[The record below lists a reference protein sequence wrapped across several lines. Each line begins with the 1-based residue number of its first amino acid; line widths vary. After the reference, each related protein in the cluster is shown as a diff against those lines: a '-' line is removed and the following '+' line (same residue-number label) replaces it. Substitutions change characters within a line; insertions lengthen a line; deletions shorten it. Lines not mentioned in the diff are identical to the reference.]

1 MMSGAGGVSLPRF
14 SRYSLPLACPEGV
27 PLDRVRAVV
36 DHGGVLNAGMLVCP
50 RTSAETVGSIWKARV
65 AEQPGMFNA
74 TKFRYVGVSASPG
87 GVVTF
92 QLEVTD
98 YKTFQAT
105 NLADDWEEVLAAHG
119 EGALATTLGN
129 GIFLETIDGM
139 VPCLLRSQD
148 VGEGR
153 GNFCFPGGHPEPSE
167 ASLESGGGGG
177 GGGGSG
183 GDQESVRR
191 ELFASAAREAVDEL
205 GIAAGAIDLADLRLL
220 GVSMREVHHRP
231 TAIFYASTP
240 LTSSEVAR
248 AYALK
253 RGLDAFE
260 STNCVLLPADSLSLD
275 VLDARPD
282 RLGHRLSG
290 CHRGGVDLFAQ
301 FHAARTRTGNARGH

>member
-1 MMSGAGGVSLPRF
+1 MMAGAGGVSLPRF
-14 SRYSLPLACPEGV
+14 ARYSLPLACPEGV
-27 PLDRVRAVV
+27 PVDRVRAVV
-36 DHGGVLNAGMLVCP
+36 DHGGALNAGMLACP
-50 RTSAETVGSIWKARV
+50 RTSAETVASIWKARV
-65 AEQPGMFNA
+65 AEQPGLFNA
-74 TKFRYVGVSASPG
+74 TKFRFVGVSTSSPA

-92 QLEVTD
+92 RLGVTD
-98 YKTFQAT
+98 YATFQAT
-105 NLADDWEEVLAAHG
+105 NMADDWEEVLAAHG
-119 EGALATTLGN
+119 EGAFANTLGN

-139 VPCLLRSQD
+139 VPCLLRSHA

-167 ASLESGGGGG
+167 ASLDDGGGGG
-177 GGGGSG
+177 DGGGG
-183 GDQESVRR
+183 DQDSVRH

-231 TAIFYASTP
+231 AAFFYASTP

-248 AYALK
+248 AYAFK

-260 STNCVLLPADSLSLD
+260 STDCVLLPADSLSLEA
-275 VLDARPD
+275 LDARPD

-301 FHAARTRTGNARGH
+301 FHAARTRTSSARGD